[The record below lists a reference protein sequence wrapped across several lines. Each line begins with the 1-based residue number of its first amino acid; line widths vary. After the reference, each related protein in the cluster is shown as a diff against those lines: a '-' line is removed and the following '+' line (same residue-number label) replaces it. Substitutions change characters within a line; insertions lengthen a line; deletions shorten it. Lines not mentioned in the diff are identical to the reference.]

1 MNGSGN
7 TGSELPDP
15 LDARTLDEFGDR
27 LHALRVWSGMTYR
40 ELHRRVVRSRR
51 RRGLTDLPSFNTVY
65 RCLQPGRTRLDADLV
80 ADIVQELHPE
90 PGAARRWR
98 EACQVVVGLAAQAA
112 VVEIRTGLPADEP
125 RFVGRTGTIATMLAA
140 AAAPGPTVITVDG
153 MPGVGKTALVTRVAH
168 LLRQRYGPAD
178 PVLTLDLRGFDIQRA
193 PVDPSAALDGLL
205 RLLGSPTRHGSAD
218 EMGRRY
224 HRLLSGRRV
233 LLILDDAAGSE
244 QVRPL
249 LPGTEGSVALVTS
262 RQRLPDLPGV
272 RIGLDVLDTDE
283 AVQLIAGAGR
293 ADGDAAAGTAR
304 AIAELAGRLP
314 LALALIASRMRGR
327 PDWSLPDHLAR
338 LAENQAK
345 LRLDDGIEFA
355 LRSSYDNLPAQH
367 RRLLRL
373 LSQPTGPD
381 LDTYGAAALA
391 GCDLVTASAL
401 IGDLHAA
408 SLLLRRAP
416 DRYRMHDLMRVFAAN
431 RAVDEDPVQARRAAL
446 DRLYGYY
453 AAASARAMDRCA
465 PHERYRR
472 PPART
477 TGAEL
482 PPMPDEGAAT
492 AWLDAERANLVA
504 SVMPTSAYPQPDHAP
519 YLSQTLARYLAIGSW
534 DHEAEI
540 LHGAAARLAA
550 GTSRAGAL
558 ISLGGVSWRLG
569 RYQEARERF
578 HAALETGRELGDPAL
593 VCRAYQNLS
602 LVHGVLGQYER
613 ALREQE
619 HAYRSC
625 LDTGERSVEAQ
636 VLNDLGYLC
645 ERLSRYRQALEYFER
660 AAALAAAVGDRDLA
674 DQVSGNIG
682 FIRYRMGEYERALRD
697 TQDHLAG
704 ALRSGRRSGE
714 VDARNQLGLI
724 YSALGEHRRALAEH
738 AAALDVLRQVGR
750 RRKEAE
756 VLNDFGS
763 SLTRSGDPGTALERH
778 ADALTIA
785 EELDDRYQQA
795 RAHQG
800 IAAAHE
806 AGGRPDTAQPHR
818 ARAAALHDA
827 IGLPMR
833 DEPVVS
839 SASTG

>member
-1 MNGSGN
+1 
-7 TGSELPDP
+7 
-15 LDARTLDEFGDR
+15 
-27 LHALRVWSGMTYR
+27 
-40 ELHRRVVRSRR
+40 
-51 RRGLTDLPSFNTVY
+51 
-65 RCLQPGRTRLDADLV
+65 
-80 ADIVQELHPE
+80 
-90 PGAARRWR
+90 
-98 EACQVVVGLAAQAA
+98 AQAA
-112 VVEIRTGLPADEP
+112 VVEIRTGLPADEAH
-125 RFVGRTGTIATMLAA
+125 FVGRAGTIATMLAA

-153 MPGVGKTALVTRVAH
+153 MPGVGKTALVIRVAH
-168 LLRQRYGPAD
+168 LLRQLHGPAD
-178 PVLTLDLRGFDIQRA
+178 PVLTLDLRGFDIRRA
-193 PVDPSAALDGLL
+193 PVDPCAALDGLL
-205 RLLGSPTRHGSAD
+205 RLLGSPTRHGFAD
-218 EMGRRY
+218 GMARQYR
-224 HRLLSGRRV
+224 RLLSGRRV
-233 LLILDDAAGSE
+233 LLVLDDAAGAE

-249 LPGTEGSVALVTS
+249 LPGTEGSVTLVTS
-262 RQRLPDLPGV
+262 RQRLPELPGV
-272 RIGLDVLDTDE
+272 RIALDVLDADE
-283 AVQLIAGAGR
+283 AVQLIAGAVR
-293 ADGDAAAGTAR
+293 PDGHAAADTAE

-338 LAENQAK
+338 LTENQAT

-355 LRSSYDNLPAQH
+355 LRSSYDHLPVQH

-373 LSQPTGPD
+373 LSQPAGPD

-391 GCDLVTASAL
+391 GCDLVTAGAL
-401 IGDLHAA
+401 IDDLYAA
-408 SLLLRRAP
+408 SLLQRRAP

-431 RAVDEDPVQARRAAL
+431 RAVDEDPAQARRAAL
-446 DRLYGYY
+446 ERLYGYY
-453 AAASARAMDRCA
+453 AAAAARAMDRCA

-477 TGAEL
+477 TDAEL
-482 PPMPDEGAAT
+482 PSMPDSGAAT

-504 SVMPTSAYPQPDHAP
+504 SVIPTSAYPDSDHAP

-540 LHGAAARLAA
+540 LHGAAARLAIGA
-550 GTSRAGAL
+550 ARAGAL

-569 RYQEARERF
+569 RYRAARERF
-578 HAALETGRELGDPAL
+578 QAALEIGRELGDPAL

-625 LDTGERSVEAQ
+625 LETGDLPVQAQ
-636 VLNDLGYLC
+636 VLNDLGYLY
-645 ERLSRYRQALEYFER
+645 ERLGRHRQALDHFER
-660 AAALAAAVGDRDLA
+660 AASLAAAVGDRDLE

-682 FIRYRMGEYERALRD
+682 FIRYRLGEYERALRD
-697 TQDHLAG
+697 TRNHLAG

-714 VDARNQLGLI
+714 ADARNQLGLI
-724 YSALGEHRRALAEH
+724 YSALGEHGRALAEH

-763 SLTRSGDPGTALERH
+763 SLTRSGTPDAALQRH
-778 ADALTIA
+778 ADALAIA

-800 IAAAHE
+800 TAAAHE

-818 ARAAALHDA
+818 ARAVALHDA

-833 DEPVVS
+833 DEPAVP
-839 SASTG
+839 SAPAG